1 MDNTMTA
8 PAPLHTSAPST
19 EEEWL
24 ASWTARAPDLEPD
37 KVDEILE
44 LMGLL

>member
-1 MDNTMTA
+1 MTNTQTVN
-8 PAPLHTSAPST
+8 APLHTSAPST

-37 KVDEILE
+37 TVDEILE

>member
-1 MDNTMTA
+1 MMTNT
-8 PAPLHTSAPST
+8 LTSLNTSGPST
-19 EEEWL
+19 DEEWL
-24 ASWTARAPDLEPD
+24 ASWTARAPDLEED